1 MHLEQLGQLVGTWA
15 LESTH
20 PAFPG
25 VVVNGSAD
33 ISWLEGNRFLIQ
45 RARIDHPDFPDSVSI
60 VGDMTSDRVDDAR
73 CGAPEPGAWAMHY
86 YDSRGVFRVY
96 QVSIDAGVWRIWRN
110 AEEFSQR
117 FTGTLAHEGKTIV
130 GQWELCRDGETWNT
144 DLEITYRR
152 LST

>member
-1 MHLEQLGQLVGTWA
+1 MKLEQLDQLVGTWA

-25 VVVNGSAD
+25 VVVTGSAD
-33 ISWLEGNRFLIQ
+33 IAWLEGNRFLVH
-45 RARIDHPDFPDSVSI
+45 RSSIDHPDFPDSISLI
-60 VGDMTSDRVDDAR
+60 GDMSSDRVEATS
-73 CGAPEPGAWAMHY
+73 ESTKPGAWAMHY

-96 QVSIDAGVWRIWRN
+96 QVSFDAGVWQIWRN
-110 AEEFSQR
+110 APEFSQR

-130 GQWELCRDGETWNT
+130 GQWELSRDDETWDT

-152 LST
+152 LS